1 MMRWAIAVLCLLG
14 FAIAFWGSAA
24 FAEERVALVVGNSA
38 YENVSRLD
46 NPANDARLM
55 AETLRGL
62 GFKLVGDGPQLD
74 LDKGAFDNAVQSFGN
89 QLQGADVG
97 LFYYAG
103 HGVQVRGT
111 NYLVPISANPT
122 KEADVDFQ
130 MLDANLVLRQME
142 GAGTKL
148 NIVILDACRNNP
160 FGGRGLRSAASGLAQ
175 MQAPEGTLISFA
187 TQPGNVAQDGTDGD
201 SPYTEALVQTIRRP
215 GLDIFRTFN
224 EVGLVVAD
232 KTGGAQQPW
241 VSLSPIKG
249 SFYFANPTGP
259 TSKAETTAPRADPA
273 LEAWNAAKNTD
284 SQSVLRAFIAKFGD
298 SFYAEL
304 AKAKL
309 EELIKKENEKKVS
322 TLTPVEVP
330 ENAEPEMIWKPEK
343 DSPFAQF
350 FANKQFNEADAKK
363 SAPPTVFMRE
373 EAYQQ
378 ANGRIE
384 PGWPGIRV
392 QRISA
397 EIASGLGLKD
407 FEGPVIAQ
415 VSEDGP
421 AKGYLKVGDGIVQVN
436 GARPRDAADFA
447 SRVAAMPAGSS
458 VSLVVMRGDEN
469 LSVSITLAKVPRTV
483 STYVHDLGSK

>member
-1 MMRWAIAVLCLLG
+1 MMRWAVALSLLG
-14 FAIAFWGSAA
+14 FAGILPVSTAC
-24 FAEERVALVVGNSA
+24 AEERVALVVGNSH
-38 YENVSRLD
+38 YQNVAPLT

-55 AETLRGL
+55 AETLREL

-74 LDKGAFDNAVQSFGN
+74 LDKAAFDNAVQSFGN
-89 QLQGADVG
+89 QLQGGDVG

-103 HGVQVRGT
+103 HGVQVRGS

-160 FGGRGLRSAASGLAQ
+160 FGGRGLRSATSGLAQ

-201 SPYTEALVQTIRRP
+201 SPYTEALAQTIKHP

-224 EVGLVVAD
+224 EVGLVVAN

-249 SFYFANPTGP
+249 NFYFANPTASQTKPPELG
-259 TSKAETTAPRADPA
+259 SDPA
-273 LEAWNAAKNTD
+273 FEAWSAAQNTD
-284 SQSVLRAFIAKFGD
+284 SQSVLRAFIAKFSD

-309 EELIKKENEKKVS
+309 EELIKKGNEKKVS
-322 TLTPVEVP
+322 TLTPVEAP
-330 ENAEPEMIWKPEK
+330 KNAEPEITWKPQK
-343 DSPFAQF
+343 DSPFAQL
-350 FANKQFNEADAKK
+350 FADKQFSKAAKRNT
-363 SAPPTVFMRE
+363 PPAGSSLE
-373 EAYQQ
+373 QIHQQ
-378 ANGRIE
+378 ANGE
-384 PGWPGIRV
+384 PGWPGIKV
-392 QRISA
+392 QQVSA
-397 EIASGLGLKD
+397 EIAASFGLKD

-421 AKGYLKVGDGIVQVN
+421 AKGSLKVGDGIAQVN

-447 SRVAAMPAGSS
+447 SRMAAMPAGSS
-458 VSLVVMRGDEN
+458 VNLVVMRGHEH
-469 LSVSITLAKVPRTV
+469 LSVSITLTKVPRTV
-483 STYVHDLGSK
+483 STYVQSKFP